1 MKTRLLIGALCSL
14 SVFPACNKDKIT
26 GLEREVKEKEKQIE
40 QLEAQVQHLQFT
52 NNSLLDRMS
61 DLSIVNKE
69 GAESIRQSLQNIN
82 QQYAF
87 IEDLTN
93 RIQEKDS
100 LNLALVMNLKRSLD
114 DVRDEDVT
122 VEVRGGMVHVSISD
136 KLLFE
141 SGSATVTS
149 QARSVLGKVA
159 TVVSDHKDLN
169 IMVEGHTDDIP
180 ISGSCMKDNWDL
192 SVKRAT
198 AVVRVL
204 EQEHYVMPK
213 RMIAAGR
220 SSYLP
225 KADNGTPE
233 GRSKNRRTEILI
245 MPRLDQ
251 FFQLL
256 EPVAVAD

>member
-1 MKTRLLIGALCSL
+1 
-14 SVFPACNKDKIT
+14 
-26 GLEREVKEKEKQIE
+26 
-40 QLEAQVQHLQFT
+40 
-52 NNSLLDRMS
+52 
-61 DLSIVNKE
+61 
-69 GAESIRQSLQNIN
+69 
-82 QQYAF
+82 
-87 IEDLTN
+87 
-93 RIQEKDS
+93 
-100 LNLALVMNLKRSLD
+100 
-114 DVRDEDVT
+114 
-122 VEVRGGMVHVSISD
+122 
-136 KLLFE
+136 
-141 SGSATVTS
+141 
-149 QARSVLGKVA
+149 
-159 TVVSDHKDLN
+159 
-169 IMVEGHTDDIP
+169 MVEGHTDDIP

-204 EQEHYVMPK
+204 EQEHYVVPK

-256 EPVAVAD
+256 GPVAVAD